1 MEQGSLVIV
10 IDTSNYNTDYSE
22 PVPFKAIVTEKL
34 EGMFSTWVRSITSG
48 KEYELYPHQILEM
61 LPIEDIAKILDLSK
75 L

>member
-1 MEQGSLVIV
+1 MEQGNLVIV
-10 IDTSNYNTDYSE
+10 IDTSNYNTNYSE
-22 PVPFKAIVTEKL
+22 QVPFKAIVTQRF
-34 EGMFSTWVRSITSG
+34 EGVFSIWVRSIISG